1 MKDVYYLQTSN
12 SSDHESRK
20 KICRQTITESSYI
33 RKATASINVLIT
45 AIIRNRNIMQP
56 FKITHVHP
64 TEIKRR
70 TKFNPFKQVMWTRK
84 VK

>member
-1 MKDVYYLQTSN
+1 MSIISRLQIVQIMSQG
-12 SSDHESRK
+12 K
-20 KICRQTITESSYI
+20 ITESSYI

-64 TEIKRR
+64 TGTKRR
-70 TKFNPFKQVMWTRK
+70 TKFNRFKQVMWTRK